1 MTSPPLVE
9 LRSELLALL
18 KDIERRDLKQK
29 WFASSALLS
38 YENASFRDIA
48 ARHSV
53 EAFSLCRRG
62 DRGQANAVRSRRKSQ
77 PRRQLTPSS
86 KECGSAGP
94 REITANKTSRA
105 PPLTFHI
112 TNVERWCLTLAG
124 VRCLK

>member
-1 MTSPPLVE
+1 MA

-18 KDIERRDLKQK
+18 KDIEWRDLKQK

-124 VRCLK
+124 VQCLK